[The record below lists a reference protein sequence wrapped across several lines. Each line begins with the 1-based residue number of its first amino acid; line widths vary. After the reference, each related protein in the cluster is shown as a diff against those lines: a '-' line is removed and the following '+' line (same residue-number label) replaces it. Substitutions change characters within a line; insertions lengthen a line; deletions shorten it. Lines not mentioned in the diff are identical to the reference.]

1 MKLTAT
7 HVRDRVEVIAT
18 GTTEFRVYRGTDQE
32 HRAIVDED
40 RAKRVLV
47 YADPEEA
54 LADAEALTAAA
65 HYAIEYR
72 DAHAQADTYP
82 EAHAEADEVEAL
94 IKKWIAATDTV
105 DTARIHDL
113 EQIYMP
119 LAMEIVAARHQA
131 ARTPIADADAHADK
145 VGFDVGGA
153 MLKAMED
160 KEAQYVGPIPHI
172 GHPLLDPQHVGTAAH
187 AHHWEW
193 AGDRIRCTIC
203 KYPPTSDQL
212 PEATRQIQARQRA
225 DDKSGVRTGPPLT
238 GRYVFERGD
247 RVVLKASK
255 TTPER
260 AAKVIRVR
268 TPQDPGYLIK
278 LEHNG
283 AVMRAL
289 WEDIRLAFP
298 DENVPDPPHQTVT
311 GVYFEMGER
320 VLTSN
325 LTGPENVG
333 FVTELPAPE
342 NGGAYTVKLASSGAD
357 VRCLG
362 EEMRRYSARNM
373 GTGPAMDL
381 RLAGDDD

>member
-7 HVRDRVEVIAT
+7 HVRDRVEVIMT
-18 GTTEFRVYRGTDQE
+18 GSSGFVNAKASDRNKR
-32 HRAIVDED
+32 IVIYD
-40 RAKRVLV
+40 
-47 YADPEEA
+47 DPEEA

-82 EAHAEADEVEAL
+82 EARAEADEVEAL
-94 IKKWIAATDTV
+94 IKKWIAATNTV

-119 LAMEIVAARHQA
+119 LAMEIVAARYQA
-131 ARTPIADADAHADK
+131 ARTPIADADAHADAHADR

-160 KEAQYVGPIPHI
+160 KEAQYIGPIPHI
-172 GHPLLDPQHVGTAAH
+172 GHPLLDPQHVGTQAH

-247 RVVLKASK
+247 RVVLKA
-255 TTPER
+255 TNTVPAR
-260 AAKVIRVR
+260 AANVVRVR

-298 DENVPDPPHQTVT
+298 DEKVPDPPHQTVT

-320 VLTSN
+320 VLTAN

-342 NGGAYTVKLASSGAD
+342 NGGAYTVKLASSGTD

-381 RLAGDDD
+381 RLAEDDD